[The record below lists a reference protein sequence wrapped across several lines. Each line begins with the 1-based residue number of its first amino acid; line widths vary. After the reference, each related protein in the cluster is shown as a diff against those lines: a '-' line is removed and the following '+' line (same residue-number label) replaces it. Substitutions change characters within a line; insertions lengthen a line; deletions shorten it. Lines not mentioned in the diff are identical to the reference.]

1 MARVLWGLLFA
12 FVATVVAARLAFEF
26 TAPEF
31 SGQVNEPWA
40 QSRMEFVSWN
50 NEQWTAW
57 VRDEI
62 FEQTPENTVDWH
74 RHSNPSLAY
83 IGWDG
88 EPWQAKVEGESFV
101 LAHRGNWSG
110 STESANA
117 IRYRDWSGQ
126 NRLRTLAQLGR

>member
-62 FEQTPENTVDWH
+62 FEQTPENTVDW
-74 RHSNPSLAY
+74 
-83 IGWDG
+83 
-88 EPWQAKVEGESFV
+88 QAKVEGESFV